1 MVIVLENFSGLPNS
15 NILIL
20 NLIFTREEFYVIIF
34 VEIKLI
40 EMKYCSVVY
49 YSSLKLE
56 NLIDNCCLK

>member
-1 MVIVLENFSGLPNS
+1 VVIVLENFSGLPNS

-56 NLIDNCCLK
+56 NLIDNCCLQ